1 MMLIKL
7 SFTFLGA
14 DMNFLMPFLNTY
26 TFEIILKTKQA
37 LIYIY
42 NFKQLNIL
50 DSRNSRL
57 LRYFSKYLPNLY
69 PIENQNKEKRGL

>member
-1 MMLIKL
+1 
-7 SFTFLGA
+7 
-14 DMNFLMPFLNTY
+14 MNFLMPFLNTY

-69 PIENQNKEKRGL
+69 PIENQNKGKRGL

>member
-1 MMLIKL
+1 
-7 SFTFLGA
+7 
-14 DMNFLMPFLNTY
+14 MNFLMPFLNTY

-42 NFKQLNIL
+42 IYNFKQLNIL
-50 DSRNSRL
+50 DSRNYRV

-69 PIENQNKEKRGL
+69 PIENQNKGNRGL

>member
-1 MMLIKL
+1 
-7 SFTFLGA
+7 
-14 DMNFLMPFLNTY
+14 MNFLMPFLNTY

-50 DSRNSRL
+50 DQEIHA
-57 LRYFSKYLPNLY
+57 Y
-69 PIENQNKEKRGL
+69 

>member
-1 MMLIKL
+1 
-7 SFTFLGA
+7 
-14 DMNFLMPFLNTY
+14 MNFLMPFLNTY

-50 DSRNSRL
+50 DSRNYRV

-69 PIENQNKEKRGL
+69 PREIQNKGKRGL